1 MLLSMTPSLTKG
13 KPLGSRPWHQDVA
26 TDNDGLS
33 GPSLVRLVVLV
44 ATDNDGLSGPSLVR
58 LVVLVAGPVRGL
70 LGSRPWL
77 QDEVVRVWIWSFS
90 LRFCS
95 HPRRSKFFLNLVD
108 FSVGRTFAVA
118 VVDHCGAYL

>member
-1 MLLSMTPSLTKG
+1 MVL
-13 KPLGSRPWHQDVA
+13 VA

-77 QDEVVRVWIWSFS
+77 QDEVVRVWIWSFLDS
-90 LRFCS
+90 FCDS
-95 HPRRSKFFLNLVD
+95 APTPAGPNS
-108 FSVGRTFAVA
+108 S
-118 VVDHCGAYL
+118 